1 MPFQI
6 YVDRDECI
14 GAGTCVECAP
24 RVFQLDDEDIA
35 IVINASGNSDEAIL
49 QAAQDCPQQCIYL
62 FDESGEEQ
70 LYP

>member
-24 RVFQLDDEDIA
+24 NVFALDDEDIA
-35 IVINASGNSDEAIL
+35 VVLDVKGDSDDAIL
-49 QAAQDCPQQCIYL
+49 MAAQDCPQQCIYL
-62 FDESGEEQ
+62 FDETGEEQ
-70 LYP
+70 IYP